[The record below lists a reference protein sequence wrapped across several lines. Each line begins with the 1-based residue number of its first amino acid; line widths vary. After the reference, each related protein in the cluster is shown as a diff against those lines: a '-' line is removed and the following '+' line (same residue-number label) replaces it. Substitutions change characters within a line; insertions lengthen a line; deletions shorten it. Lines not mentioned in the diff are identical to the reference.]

1 MQTTVAAVCFWT
13 LLLSVSAPAAEA
25 PVSVSELVS
34 KLTCALATDRAD
46 QRIARSVETTSLSER
61 LSEETIG
68 MLERAGI
75 GPATVLALRALREQS
90 AALPAPAEDSIS
102 FAQAPSAVEEAKMLD
117 AVRLWS
123 GAYIAS
129 LPDFTCTRTVSQF
142 RDHTRTPVPTCWAGS
157 PEKPT
162 VLPTGTHWIAAGSFS
177 GEVAYVAGRD
187 HFRATRVNDKPFS
200 GSLEQ
205 LGRDYAWGEFGGLM
219 LEIMDPRRAAAFQWD
234 RWEVL
239 HGRRMAVF
247 RYAVN
252 LAHSHYS
259 LRVPLA
265 HQTGTEKQSW
275 IFPAAHHG
283 FIYVD
288 PQTGVIER
296 SILYADG
303 LDCAS
308 PLSAAGDVLE
318 YGSIRIAG
326 ATFQLPIRA
335 VAYGRAQRTETR
347 EEIEYRDYR
356 KFQSDST
363 VKFDER

>member
-1 MQTTVAAVCFWT
+1 MRVLRWA
-13 LLLSVSAPAAEA
+13 LLLGLAARAAEP
-25 PVSVSELVS
+25 PVSVSDLVS
-34 KLTCALATDRAD
+34 TLACALATDRDD
-46 QRIARSVETTSLSER
+46 QRIARSLETTGLSER

-68 MLERAGI
+68 VLARAGI
-75 GPATVLALRALREQS
+75 GPATVLALQELGKRS
-90 AALPAPAEDSIS
+90 ADLPAPSEDPLS
-102 FAQAPSAVEEAKMLD
+102 FAPVPSAAEQAKMLD

-123 GAYIAS
+123 GAYLAG
-129 LPDFTCTRTVSQF
+129 LPDFTCTRTARRF
-142 RDHTRTPVPTCWAGS
+142 RDRTRAPVPTCWAGS
-157 PEKPT
+157 PEKPA
-162 VLPTGTHWIAAGSFS
+162 VPPTGTLWIAAGSFS

-187 HFRATRVNDKPFS
+187 HFRVTRVNDKPFR

-205 LGRDYAWGEFGGLM
+205 LGRDYSWGEFGGLM

-239 HGRRMAVF
+239 HGRRLAVF
-247 RYAVN
+247 RYAVD

-259 LRVPLA
+259 LRVPLVHPQGA
-265 HQTGTEKQSW
+265 EKQSW
-275 IFPAAHHG
+275 TFPAGHHG

-308 PLSAAGDVLE
+308 PLSAAGDVVD
-318 YGSIRIAG
+318 YGAIRIG
-326 ATFQLPIRA
+326 GSSFQLPTRA
-335 VAYGRAQRTETR
+335 VAYERALQTETR
-347 EEIEYRDYR
+347 EEIEYRDFR
-356 KFQSDST
+356 KFESEST